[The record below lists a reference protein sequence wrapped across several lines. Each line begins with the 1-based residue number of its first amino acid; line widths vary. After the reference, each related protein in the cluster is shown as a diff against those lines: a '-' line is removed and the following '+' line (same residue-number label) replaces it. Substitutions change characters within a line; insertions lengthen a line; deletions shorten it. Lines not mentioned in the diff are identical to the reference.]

1 MDTRTP
7 TTVVKEE
14 QAVTLDRFMDL
25 VLIEWAAKA
34 QTPSPAL
41 TEGHVGI
48 RVAWSDGSRFLSLP
62 MHSLVLLGRRS

>member
-1 MDTRTP
+1 MYTHTNGHTRTP

-14 QAVTLDRFMDL
+14 QTVTLDRFMDL

-48 RVAWSDGSRFLSLP
+48 RVG
-62 MHSLVLLGRRS
+62 